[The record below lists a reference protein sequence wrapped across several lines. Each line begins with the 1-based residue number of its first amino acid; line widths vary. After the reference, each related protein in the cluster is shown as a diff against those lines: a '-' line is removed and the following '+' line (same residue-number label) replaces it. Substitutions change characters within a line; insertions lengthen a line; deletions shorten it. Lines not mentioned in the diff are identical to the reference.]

1 MRILVAVA
9 CAVAGVL
16 ALPAVGAAQSFEWV
30 ADPLGV
36 APGSPGV
43 CVTEMDGGERVEIP
57 VTVLGV
63 LSGTAPEAEVI
74 LVRLDDPRLERT
86 GVAAGMSGSPVYVG
100 NRLLG
105 ALAFAWPFAKEPI
118 AGVTPFARMAG
129 LGAGVAVPAAGNGR
143 RPTLVELQRAWREGG
158 IGELLL
164 DWLAPGQAEGMAP
177 LPLAVAGGAPGVPG
191 GWLAEGWRRMGWVSG
206 GGAAGAEPR
215 PGGAVEPGAMV
226 AGVLI
231 SGDATFAVAGTVTAV
246 DGDEVWAF
254 GHPFLTGGGLAMP
267 LARAHV
273 VAVMPSQMVSF
284 KFFSVGE
291 VRGAFLADR
300 SHGVWGRLG
309 ETAPTVPVDVSAGDR
324 SYHFQAVRHPVLLPL
339 MVAYLAQASHAARD
353 RTFGDQTV
361 RVRVA
366 AKYAGQPEAVLEDTF
381 AAGDAS
387 AVAAGLAGAL
397 VAYLEGGPFPVPE
410 LERVSVRLD
419 ARERLER
426 AELVDAVPERLFVR
440 PGEELGVRVRLRP
453 HRGADLTRVVRL
465 RVPPELDAG
474 RLDLV
479 VADGAAWSAYDLAMR
494 PLRTASFADELRLV
508 ERLAP
513 STHLVV
519 AFERPGP
526 GVALHG
532 GTVAAPAGMV
542 ALLQSGLGSNLSA
555 TTYRVVARQD
565 EVLPFA
571 LVGAQR
577 VILDVRLDRR
587 PTRDSGDG
595 GEEP

>member
-1 MRILVAVA
+1 MRARLAFA
-9 CAVAGVL
+9 LAGVL
-16 ALPAVGAAQSFEWV
+16 ALPALGAGQSFEWV

-43 CVTEMDGGERVEIP
+43 CVTEMDGGERVSIP
-57 VTVLGV
+57 VTVLGA
-63 LSGTAPEAEVI
+63 LAGTAPEAEVI

-100 NRLLG
+100 DRLLG

-129 LGAGVAVPAAGNGR
+129 LGEGVALPATGNGR
-143 RPTLVELQRAWREGG
+143 RPALVELQRAWREGALG
-158 IGELLL
+158 TVLL
-164 DWLAPGQAEGMAP
+164 DWLTPGPAEGLAP
-177 LPLAVAGGAPGVPG
+177 LPLAVAAGAPGVPG

-206 GGAAGAEPR
+206 GGGAAAV
-215 PGGAVEPGAMV
+215 PGPEGAVEPGAMV
-226 AGVLI
+226 AGVLV

-246 DGDEVWAF
+246 EGDEVWAF

-284 KFFSVGE
+284 KFFTVGE

-300 SHGVWGRLG
+300 THGVWGRLG
-309 ETAPTVPVDVSAGDR
+309 QTAPTVPVDISAGGR
-324 SYHFQAVRHPVLLPL
+324 SYRFRAVRHPVLLPL
-339 MVAYLAQASHAARD
+339 MVAYLTQASHAARD

-361 RVRVA
+361 AVRVA
-366 AKYAGQPEAVLEDTF
+366 AQYAGQPESVLEETL

-387 AVAAGLAGAL
+387 AVAAGLASAV

-410 LERVSVRLD
+410 LERVSVDLD
-419 ARERLER
+419 ASEGLER
-426 AELVDAVPERLFVR
+426 AEVLDVVPERRVVR
-440 PGEELGVRVRLRP
+440 PGEVLGVRVRLRP
-453 HRGADLTRVVRL
+453 HRGAEMTRVVRL

-479 VADGAAWSAYDLAMR
+479 VADGAAWAAYDLAMR
-494 PLRTASFADELRLV
+494 PLRTGSFADELRLV
-508 ERLAP
+508 ERLTP

-519 AFERPGP
+519 ALEQPGA
-526 GVALHG
+526 GVALRG
-532 GTVAAPAGMV
+532 GTVAAPAGVV
-542 ALLQSGLGSNLSA
+542 ALLQSGLGSNLST
-555 TTYRVVARQD
+555 TTYRVVAKRE
-565 EVLPFA
+565 EVLPFP

-577 VILDVRLDRR
+577 VILDVRPDRR
-587 PTRDSGDG
+587 PGRDGGAG